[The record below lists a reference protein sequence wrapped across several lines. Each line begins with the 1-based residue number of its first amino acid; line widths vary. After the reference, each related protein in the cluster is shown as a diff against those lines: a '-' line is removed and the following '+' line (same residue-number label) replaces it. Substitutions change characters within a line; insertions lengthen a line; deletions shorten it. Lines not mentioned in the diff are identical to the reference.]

1 MITPQVLRF
10 LSSLSQNNDREWFAE
25 NKADFLEAD
34 GITKGFFTKIHAKLQ
49 DIDKIESMQVFRIYR
64 DIRFSKDKSPYKTYL
79 SAWYSRKK
87 PFLRGSYY
95 IHIEPGQSFVEGG
108 FWGPEPEDLKRIR
121 KEFELDDSE
130 IREIIATP
138 DFQRY
143 FGTIEGEELKTAPK
157 DFDKNQKAIDL
168 IRKKQFLVIRRFT
181 DKEVLDKNFE
191 VEVMATFAAMR
202 PFLDY
207 MSDVLTTNL
216 NGENIINEKEG

>member
-1 MITPQVLRF
+1 MITPHVLKF
-10 LSSLSQNNDREWFAE
+10 LSSLSKNNDRGWFAD
-25 NKADFLEAD
+25 NKAGFLEAD
-34 GITKGFFTKIHAKLQ
+34 GITKEFFTEIHTKLQ
-49 DIDKIESMQVFRIYR
+49 HIDKIESMQVFRIYR
-64 DIRFSKDKSPYKTYL
+64 DVRFSKDKSPYKTYL

-95 IHIEPGQSFVEGG
+95 IHIEPGQSFIEGG

-130 IREIIATP
+130 IREIIAMP
-138 DFQRY
+138 DFQKY
-143 FGTIEGEELKTAPK
+143 FGAIEGEELKTAPK
-157 DFDKNQKAIDL
+157 DFDKSHKAIDL

-181 DKEVLDKNFE
+181 DKEILDKNFGAE
-191 VEVMATFAAMR
+191 VLSTFVAMR

-216 NGENIINEKEG
+216 NGENIIN